1 MMKDFLRRKTVR
13 VITDVVAIA
22 VVSCVYLIV
31 LSRGNVFSW
40 L

>member
-1 MMKDFLRRKTVR
+1 MMKNFLRRKAVR

-31 LSRGNVFSW
+31 LSRGNVLSW